1 MMQTLATV
9 VVAGITGALLFVLA
23 AEGTFFAMF
32 LAFFSPLP
40 IMIAGLG
47 WSHGCGLAA
56 ALFGSG
62 LIALAVHAKAAIL
75 FAAVIGLPSWWL
87 CYLALLQR
95 DPGQGQPPT
104 WYPVSRL
111 IVWIAVLATTVTC
124 AAILSVSTSYA
135 GYEAVID
142 RVARAFEPVLAQMVE
157 VTVRLPDGLSVEALA
172 RALVAAMPI
181 GSAASTAVLLAANLW
196 LAARVVQMSHRLRR
210 PFPAIADEMHLPSG
224 LAGGLLLA
232 AGLAFTDGFVRLFA
246 DIALAVLCVVFAF
259 AGLAMLHRG
268 TRRLDGRAP
277 ILFGAYAVI
286 VLFPWPILIFT
297 TIGVLDSV
305 LPAIRQRLF
314 SPPSP

>member
-1 MMQTLATV
+1 MQTLATV
-9 VVAGITGALLFVLA
+9 LVAGITGALLFVLA
-23 AEGTFFAMF
+23 AEGTWFAIL

-62 LIALAVHAKAAIL
+62 LIALTVHAKAAIL

-95 DPGQGQPPT
+95 GSAEGQSAA
-104 WYPVSRL
+104 WYPVARL
-111 IVWIAVLATTVTC
+111 IVWISVLATTVTC

-135 GYEAVID
+135 GYEAIVD
-142 RVARAFEPVLAQMVE
+142 RVAHAFEPVLATMVE
-157 VTVRLPDGLSVEALA
+157 ATVRLPDGLSVEALA
-172 RALVAAMPI
+172 RALVEAMPI
-181 GSAASTAVLLAANLW
+181 GSAASTAFLLAANLW
-196 LAARVVQMSHRLRR
+196 LAARVVQTSHRLRR
-210 PFPAIADEMHLPSG
+210 PFPDIAGELHLPFG
-224 LAGGLLLA
+224 LAGSLLLA

-268 TRRLDGRAP
+268 TRRLDGRTP
-277 ILFGAYAVI
+277 ILFGAYALI
-286 VLFPWPILIFT
+286 VLFTWPILIFT
-297 TIGVLDSV
+297 TIGLLDSV
-305 LPAIRQRLF
+305 LPAIRQRF
-314 SPPSP
+314 FKHPSP